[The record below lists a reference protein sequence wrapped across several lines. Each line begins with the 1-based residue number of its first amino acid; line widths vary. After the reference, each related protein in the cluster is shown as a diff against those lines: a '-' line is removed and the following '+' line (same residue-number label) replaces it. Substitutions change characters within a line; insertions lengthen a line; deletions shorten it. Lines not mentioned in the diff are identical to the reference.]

1 MERCDMYRYKAG
13 ELVELSSAGRKLQ
26 HNDKVYDMM
35 GIIVR
40 IDNSEKYPYII
51 QWFGYALGDGTF
63 PMKEYE
69 IKRVRGKRENSKTDI
84 FCPCK
89 RLTIG

>member
-1 MERCDMYRYKAG
+1 MYRYKIG
-13 ELVELSSAGRKLQ
+13 ELVELSAAGRKLN

-35 GIIVR
+35 GLVLR

-51 QWFGYALGDGTF
+51 QWFGYTQGDGTF

-69 IKRVRGKRENSKTDI
+69 IKRVRT
-84 FCPCK
+84 
-89 RLTIG
+89 

>member
-1 MERCDMYRYKAG
+1 MKRLQNG

-40 IDNSEKYPYII
+40 IDKMEKYPYII
-51 QWFGYALGDGTF
+51 QWFGYSQGDGTF

-69 IKRVRGKRENSKTDI
+69 IKRVRA
-84 FCPCK
+84 
-89 RLTIG
+89 